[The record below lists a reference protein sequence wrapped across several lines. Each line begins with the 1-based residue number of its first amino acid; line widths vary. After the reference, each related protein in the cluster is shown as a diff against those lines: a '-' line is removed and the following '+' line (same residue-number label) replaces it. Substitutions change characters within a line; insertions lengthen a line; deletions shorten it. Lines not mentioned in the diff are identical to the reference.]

1 MEVNICR
8 RRPQNVGRGRPME
21 LHIGQYGN
29 ILRTLQWDVNRTSYF
44 NVLRTLVE
52 DALRMSVGDVPWRYI
67 EDHMSTSIGR
77 LLGSPQDVILPS
89 GW

>member
-1 MEVNICR
+1 MEINIGR

-21 LHIGQYGN
+21 LHIGQ
-29 ILRTLQWDVNRTSYF
+29 RDVHRTSYF

-67 EDHMSTSIGR
+67 EDHMSASIGR